1 MTPTPS
7 HDSATGW
14 TTESATDSTTDS
26 TTDSAG
32 LPASGRRPS
41 RTSRHP
47 AVGRHRARVVGG
59 VLTGLALCAGA
70 AAATGT
76 LLEPTGSSS
85 TVPVSLTAPPLPAQ
99 GVVPPAVVRIPR
111 ASRGGARTALA
122 PVRYERRTV
131 TVGSSFSGNASW
143 YGGFFQGRR
152 TANGERFDTND
163 LTAASKTLPF
173 GTHLRVCRSNQ
184 CVVVR
189 VNDRGPYVSGRM
201 LDLTRAARDALGYDG
216 VAYVTATPVATRSV
230 AVRTAARPAA
240 RPLVPP
246 AVSAA
251 AAAFPSPTRPI
262 SPAGAAT
269 LPASPGTVLAADS
282 RPGTFGGSAA
292 VLALTSGLALMAASA
307 GGIVVHRRRS

>member
-1 MTPTPS
+1 MTLTLS
-7 HDSATGW
+7 HDEAI
-14 TTESATDSTTDS
+14 
-26 TTDSAG
+26 DSAG

-41 RTSRHP
+41 LTSRHP
-47 AVGRHRARVVGG
+47 AVRRRRARVAGG
-59 VLTGLALCAGA
+59 VLTGLALVAGA
-70 AAATGT
+70 TAATST

-85 TVPVSLTAPPLPAQ
+85 IPAVSLVAPLPAHD
-99 GVVPPAVVRIPR
+99 VVPPASVGISR
-111 ASRGGARTALA
+111 ASRGGARTLLA

-131 TVGSSFSGNASW
+131 PVGSSFSGNASW

-152 TANGERFDTND
+152 TANGERFDTNE

-189 VNDRGPYVSGRM
+189 VNDRGPYVAGRM

-230 AVRTAARPAA
+230 AVHTAVRPAV
-240 RPLVPP
+240 RPPVPL
-246 AVSAA
+246 AVSAPA
-251 AAAFPSPTRPI
+251 AGSISAI
-262 SPAGAAT
+262 SPAMAAT
-269 LPASPGTVLAADS
+269 LPAAPATVLAADRS
-282 RPGTFGGSAA
+282 PGTFGGSAA
-292 VLALTSGLALMAASA
+292 GLALTSGLALVAASA

>member
-7 HDSATGW
+7 HDSGTG
-14 TTESATDSTTDS
+14 S
-26 TTDSAG
+26 TTDSAP

-41 RTSRHP
+41 RTSRHT
-47 AVGRHRARVVGG
+47 AVGRRRARVVGG

-76 LLEPTGSSS
+76 LLEPTGSGS
-85 TVPVSLTAPPLPAQ
+85 TVPVSLAAPPLPAQ
-99 GVVPPAVVRIPR
+99 GVVPPAAVRIPR

-240 RPLVPP
+240 RPPVPP
-246 AVSAA
+246 VVSA
-251 AAAFPSPTRPI
+251 AAAFPSPIR
-262 SPAGAAT
+262 PAGAAT

-282 RPGTFGGSAA
+282 SPGTFGGSAA
-292 VLALTSGLALMAASA
+292 VLALTSGLALVAASA